1 VNGVLVDTN
10 VLIDVS
16 VGDPTWGDWSAA
28 ALRAALDE
36 SVVVINPIVYGEL
49 AAGFSTVEALDALV
63 PEDLYRREAIPYP
76 AAFLAGVAHREV
88 RRRGSP
94 RPITIAD
101 LFIGA
106 HAAVAGY
113 RLLTRNARRY
123 RTYFPRLELI
133 TPHQSE

>member
-1 VNGVLVDTN
+1 MTPVLVDTN

-16 VGDPTWGDWSAA
+16 AGDKTWGEWSAA

-36 SVVVINPIVYGEL
+36 SIVVINPIVYGEL
-49 AAGFSTVEALDALV
+49 AAGFTTIEALDAVV
-63 PEDLYRREAIPYP
+63 PEDLYRREPIPYP
-76 AAFLAGVAHREV
+76 AAFLAGIAHREL

-94 RPITIAD
+94 RPSIVAD

-113 RLLTRNARRY
+113 RLLTRDPRRY
-123 RTYFPRLELI
+123 RTAFPRLELI
-133 TPHQSE
+133 SPR